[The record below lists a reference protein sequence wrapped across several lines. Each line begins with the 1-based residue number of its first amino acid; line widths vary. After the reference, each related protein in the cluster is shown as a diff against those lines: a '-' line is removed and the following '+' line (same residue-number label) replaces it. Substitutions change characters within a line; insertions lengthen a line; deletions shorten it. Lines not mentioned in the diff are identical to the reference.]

1 MLTRPIVG
9 RTEASS
15 SSPGARFLLDKFV
28 TTRSILCPGHL
39 ARATWP
45 GPPGPGQSGPTQP
58 RFFFCL
64 LTFEKRSL

>member
-28 TTRSILCPGHL
+28 TSTGGSGRTSCACVCVLNLCQV
-39 ARATWP
+39 RQKTIIIY
-45 GPPGPGQSGPTQP
+45 
-58 RFFFCL
+58 
-64 LTFEKRSL
+64 E